1 MEKRIHV
8 GIVQSYVNEAL
19 AHKSNDHEV
28 YAELQHGPFPVVLR
42 ARFEGELTTNGLVAI
57 L

>member
-8 GIVQSYVNEAL
+8 GIVQSYANEAL